1 MAEIQDVGTLKRR
14 GRRRLVGAIAMVLVA
29 VIVLPWIFDQPPR
42 QAPPVSVRIPNEDES
57 AFKPKP
63 VPKPPAP
70 HAEIAKPQSPAPEA
84 VKPEAPKAEAPAKG
98 DTSAPAAKPAPP
110 PAQESAERAR
120 AEAALANAQYLVP
133 VGAYADPEDAIAKLK
148 AAKIPYFTERVPTEK
163 GVVTRV
169 RAGPYASRDAA
180 ERALKRLK
188 SMGFKTGSVTTR
200 P

>member
-1 MAEIQDVGTLKRR
+1 MAEVQDVGTLKRR

-42 QAPPVSVRIPNEDES
+42 QAAPVSVRIPNEDES

-63 VPKPPAP
+63 VPKPPAT
-70 HAEIAKPQSPAPEA
+70 HAEMAKPEAPAPEA
-84 VKPEAPKAEAPAKG
+84 VKPEAPKPEVPAKG
-98 DTSAPAAKPAPP
+98 DTSAPAAKPAPR

-188 SMGFKTGSVTTR
+188 SMGFKAGSVTTR